1 VPQERKG
8 AEREK
13 HIMQRA
19 AYNLSLFKAAE
30 TVTASN
36 QTALA
41 TVSSPEKSTTGRPS
55 ERRLSREYIPV
66 YRVQL
71 VRERT
76 VTGEQRRSIRNPDD
90 VVAILRDELLES
102 DREKLISVMLNA
114 KNVVIGMEVVSVGSL
129 TASIVTPRELFKSAI
144 LASAAAIIISHNHP
158 SGEPAPSHED
168 IRLTERISKAGEILG
183 IKLLDHVIIGE
194 LGHYSFS
201 DAGRLRGGQP

>member
-90 VVAILRDELLES
+90 VVAILKDELLKS

-129 TASIVTPRELFKSAI
+129 TASVVTARELFKSAI
-144 LASAAAIIISHNHP
+144 LASAAAVIISHNHP
-158 SGEPAPSHED
+158 SGDPTPSQDD
-168 IRLTERISKAGEILG
+168 IRLTERISKAGELLG
-183 IKLLDHVIIGE
+183 VKLLDHVIIGE

-201 DAGRLRGGQP
+201 DAGRL